1 MGKKLIEVAPFLPL
15 DAISVASK
23 ADKDKKTGT
32 IKNVHKWFAPM
43 PTPALRAL
51 IFAAVVDAP
60 DDEEERARLLD
71 LVERLVPVDGN
82 PPDPKVLEEARE
94 EIRASSGGERPTI
107 FDPFCGG
114 GSTLIEAQRLGLPAM
129 GSDLNPVPVLIT
141 RTLTQLVPQVAGR
154 PSLVGATGT
163 LGSAF
168 SGTFS
173 GLFADV
179 THYAEQVRA
188 EVREQ
193 VGHLYPAGP
202 KGETVIA
209 SLWARTVKC
218 PNPTC
223 GVTVPLISD
232 LWLSKKKGDKRW
244 IDVDAGPDGVRLSIG
259 SGEAGPA
266 EPIKLPGNRPKF
278 RCPRCHDGVADEPYL
293 RAEGLGGRMG
303 TTPTALAMVRDRAR
317 TYATFS
323 ADDVPTCKRP
333 MGVADVSIT
342 RNARWFSPP
351 SYGLTEYEDI
361 FTDRQLVMLE
371 AFADAVADLPE
382 QVRADGGDE
391 VYAAT
396 IASILGLALG
406 KLAQNHSTQSRWY
419 IDKRNGSPTVQAAF
433 GRHAMPMVWDFVE
446 LNPFAAGV
454 VGDWLGQTETILRGL
469 ARLPEAS
476 TPSTVRRSDARVTA
490 NEIDEPVVIVTD
502 PPYFDQI
509 GYADLSDFFYVWH
522 RKALRKVHP
531 DLYATIVTPKDEELI
546 ATPFRHDGD
555 KVAASR
561 YFVEGFTETF
571 RSLKTAASDDNPI
584 LIVYAHRQE
593 ESSSLG
599 TASTGWDAMLEAI
612 LAAGLVIEGTLPIR
626 GTGSSRQIAQG
637 TNALAA
643 YTVMVCR
650 PRTAAGEPGTIAD
663 LRTALRQRLPAAV
676 EALLDTGES
685 MVDIRQAAIG
695 PGMEVYSQFSSLFDG
710 SEPIAVHR
718 ALTIINDELGRLL
731 DEHLGEVDAET
742 RWACQWYTDH
752 HFDEGDYDEGRQ
764 LAQTYGIGV
773 NGLADAG
780 LVTHGASKVRLLA
793 RSDLKGDWTG
803 EPTSARDRTPV
814 WEACQ
819 HLVKRLTEG
828 ATAGEQAAARLLVT
842 LGPKA
847 TGVRELAQYLTNLA
861 IEKGW
866 SDDAIA
872 YDALVKSWP
881 RIEEL
886 AAGVGAAGD
895 VDGPDSGRLF
905 TA

>member
-60 DDEEERARLLD
+60 DDEGERARLLD
-71 LVERLVPVDGN
+71 LVERLVPADGN
-82 PPDPKVLEEARE
+82 PPERKVLEEARE
-94 EIRASSGGERPTI
+94 EIRASSGGELPTV

-114 GSTLIEAQRLGLPAM
+114 GSTLIEAQRLGLPAK

-141 RTLTQLVPQVAGR
+141 RTLTQLIPQAAGR
-154 PSLVGATGT
+154 PALVGDPGT
-163 LGSAF
+163 LGPAF

-179 THYAEQVRA
+179 QHYAQQVRSRVW
-188 EVREQ
+188 EE
-193 VGHLYPAGP
+193 VGHLYPPGP
-202 KGETVIA
+202 NGETVIA
-209 SLWARTVKC
+209 WLWARTVKC

-223 GVTVPLISD
+223 GVTIPLVSD

-244 IDVDAGPDGVRLSIG
+244 LQVDATGHSVQLNVG
-259 SGEAGPA
+259 SGEAGPGD
-266 EPIKLPGNRPKF
+266 PIKLPGNRPKF
-278 RCPRCHDGVADEPYL
+278 RCPRCKDGIADEPYL
-293 RAEGLGGRMG
+293 RTEGLGGRMG
-303 TTPTALAMVRDRAR
+303 MTPTAAAMARDRAR

-323 ADDVPTCKRP
+323 ANDIPARKRP
-333 MGVADVSIT
+333 VGVADVTIT

-371 AFADAVADLPE
+371 AFTDAVADVPE
-382 QVRADGGDE
+382 LVRADGGDE
-391 VYAAT
+391 VYAAI

-406 KLAQNHSTQSRWY
+406 KLAQSNSTQSRWK
-419 IDKRNGSPTVQAAF
+419 IDSRNGSAKAESAF
-433 GRHAMPMVWDFVE
+433 GRHAMPMVWDFAEV
-446 LNPFAAGV
+446 NPFGGSA
-454 VGDWLGQTETILRGL
+454 GDWVGQVDSILRGVS
-469 ARLPEAS
+469 ALPTGS
-476 TPSTVRRSDARVTA
+476 LPSLVRRSDARVTA
-490 NEIDEPVVIVTD
+490 NQIDEPVVIVTD

-531 DLYATIVTPKDEELI
+531 DLYGTIVTPKDEELI
-546 ATPFRHDGD
+546 ATPYRHDGD
-555 KVAASR
+555 KVAAAR
-561 YFVEGFTETF
+561 YFVDGFTETF
-571 RSLKTAASDDNPI
+571 RSLKTAASGDHPI

-663 LRTALRQRLPAAV
+663 LRTALRRRLPAAV

-695 PGMEVYSQFSSLFDG
+695 PGMEVYSQFSSVFDG

-764 LAQTYGIGV
+764 LAQTYGLGV

-895 VDGPDSGRLF
+895 ADGPDSGRLF